1 MNGNTLR
8 SSSDTNPV
16 TITFSNESSWN
27 VLLLWYDYEGRCV
40 LYASIR
46 SGRTCSLFSFLTHPW
61 VAVDAISFC
70 PMSLTVS
77 GQTDDA
83 DADPQERTSLC
94 VFIPSERYLS
104 SQQPSTISVS
114 IKLPVLSLA
123 DLCKRRVQT
132 MLPPDCIRQLD
143 LPQLLIN
150 TLLRPL
156 TVPWDRLATNRT

>member
-1 MNGNTLR
+1 MNGHTLR

-77 GQTDDA
+77 GRTDDA
-83 DADPQERTSLC
+83 DAGPQERTSLC

-114 IKLPVLSLA
+114 IKLPGELA
-123 DLCKRRVQT
+123 YDKRFPRKSVRCGDL
-132 MLPPDCIRQLD
+132 I
-143 LPQLLIN
+143 
-150 TLLRPL
+150 TLYH
-156 TVPWDRLATNRT
+156 